1 MPRVLWL
8 FEYPTLNGGE
18 YSILATLPELRRREF
33 EIVAGAP
40 CHGPLADLLASLNV
54 AVVDLADAVDTQ
66 RSQESRRASLLDV
79 VQNVGADMVHANSLS
94 MSRLSGPVLADAKIP
109 SIGHLRDILRLSK
122 RASADIDRH
131 PRLLAVSNATRDY
144 HVAAGMTAD
153 KVEVLYNGVDLD
165 RFSRRVSTQYL
176 HRELNLPDDTLLVG
190 SIGQLVARKG
200 LDAAMDAMQRV
211 TAERD
216 DVHYL
221 IVGERFSRKQ
231 ETIEYEQR
239 LRDRAVQGSLR
250 GRCHFLGVRN
260 DMPELLAELALLLH
274 SARQEPLG
282 RVLLE
287 ASATGT
293 PVVATDVGGTREVF
307 PDASTGRL
315 VAVDQPEELASQCLQ
330 LLGSARDREEMS
342 QAARGRAES
351 SFDAKIAAHKL
362 ADIYTKSI

>member
-18 YSILATLPELRRREF
+18 YSILANLPELRRREF
-33 EIVAGAP
+33 EIVAAAP
-40 CHGPLADLLASLNV
+40 CNGPLADLLASLNV
-54 AVVDLADAVDTQ
+54 PLVDLTEAVDTQ

-79 VQNVGADMVHANSLS
+79 VQNVGADVVHANSLS
-94 MSRLSGPVLADAKIP
+94 MSRLSGPVLADANIP

-122 RASADIDRH
+122 RACADIDRH

-165 RFSRRVSTQYL
+165 RFSRRAPTQYL
-176 HRELNLPDDTLLVG
+176 HRELNVPADSLLVG
-190 SIGQLVARKG
+190 TIGQLVARKG
-200 LDAAMDAMQRV
+200 LDVAFDAMQRV
-211 TAERD
+211 TAARD

-231 ETIEYEQR
+231 EAIEYEQR
-239 LRDRAVQGSLR
+239 LRDRALQGSLR
-250 GRCHFLGVRN
+250 GRCHFLGVRS
-260 DMPELLAELALLLH
+260 DMPELLAELAILLH

-287 ASATGT
+287 AAATGT
-293 PVVATDVGGTREVF
+293 PVVATDVGGTREIF
-307 PDASTGRL
+307 PDASTRAI
-315 VAVDQPEELASQCLQ
+315 VAVDQPEELANKCLQ
-330 LLGSARDREEMS
+330 LLGSARDRGELS
-342 QAARGRAES
+342 RGGRGRAES
-351 SFDAKIAAHKL
+351 AFDAKDAARKL
-362 ADIYTKSI
+362 AEIYTKSI